1 MYREK
6 YFFGILILIV
16 KKGRKFVT
24 FALVNKNMEH
34 TLVWYGCTKDAE
46 GCACLSEDRQSEIRQ
61 TDRTGHAE
69 GYACLSEKQQSEIWQ
84 TNRTGHA

>member
-1 MYREK
+1 MYRVK

-16 KKGRKFVT
+16 QKGRKFVT
-24 FALVNKNMEH
+24 FALVHKNMEH

-61 TDRTGHAE
+61 TYRTGHAE

>member
-6 YFFGILILIV
+6 FFFGILILIV

-46 GCACLSEDRQSEIRQ
+46 GCAYLSEERQSEIRQ

-69 GYACLSEKQQSEIWQ
+69 RYACQSEELH
-84 TNRTGHA
+84 TENGEHHLN